1 MKWTIRY
8 HPDVKEDLECV
19 GSSSARRIMRTI
31 DVKLTKAPMQFGAP
45 LSGKLSAFRKLR
57 IGDYRVVYQVRD
69 QQVMVFVLTVGHRRD
84 MEVYQSALKR
94 IR

>member
-8 HPDVKEDLECV
+8 HPDVKEDLESV
-19 GSSSARRIMRTI
+19 GSSAARRIVRTI

-57 IGDYRVVYQVRD
+57 IGDYRIVYQVRD

-84 MEVYQSALKR
+84 LEVYQSALKR
-94 IR
+94 IL